1 MAGQGGGRMGG
12 DSSGLRKAAELQ
24 LRANGRRK
32 SQKPGHWT
40 GWESWPVS
48 PSLLYRG
55 CGCGWLLI
63 SL

>member
-1 MAGQGGGRMGG
+1 MGG